1 MAYTG
6 VSGEVSRS
14 NYNHVDSG
22 RGAVPGIRQ
31 QGMRSMAGAEADL
44 RLQQRLLADALKR
57 GEAEARAAA
66 QVIGGSRM
74 TLQSIRS
81 GSNLSRPR
89 PMRLW
94 AQSKGFDPE
103 EAPHPTITLRLQLES
118 CLS

>member
-1 MAYTG
+1 M
-6 VSGEVSRS
+6 
-14 NYNHVDSG
+14 
-22 RGAVPGIRQ
+22 PGIRQ
-31 QGMRSMAGAEADL
+31 QGMRSMADAEVDL

-57 GEAEARAAA
+57 GEAEARATA
-66 QVIGGSRM
+66 QVIGAFRM

-81 GSNLSRPR
+81 DSDLNRPR

>member
-1 MAYTG
+1 MANTG
-6 VSGEVSRS
+6 VSGQVSRS

-31 QGMRSMAGAEADL
+31 QGMRSMAEAEADL

-57 GEAEARAAA
+57 GKAEARAAA

-81 GSNLSRPR
+81 NSERPKSTAAHAAVGAVQG
-89 PMRLW
+89 L
-94 AQSKGFDPE
+94 
-103 EAPHPTITLRLQLES
+103 
-118 CLS
+118 